1 MRRKRGGHGGRP
13 YRATRPDH
21 YTADSHINRRNRRRR
36 RKPFL
41 FTGRMQRKLAAA
53 FVVVLL
59 AMLGLNYQITKIQK
73 ENGTQYAQ
81 TVLSQQGYSSS
92 TIPYRRG
99 DITDVNG
106 TVLATSEEV
115 YNLIID
121 AKQLNE
127 KEEQLGGVKVD
138 EKGNNLSYVEAT
150 LGAISAYF
158 PDIDTGAI
166 RTLLTDKPD
175 NQYYV
180 AAEQMT
186 KDQIR
191 EFEAE
196 MEAEGSRIVGVWFE
210 TEYLRKYPY
219 STLACD
225 LLGFTVS
232 GNVGLWGIEEYYND
246 TLNGVNGREYGYLNE
261 DSEVQRTVKEA
272 QDGRTVV
279 STIDVNIQSIVEKHI
294 REFNEAHANEFRE
307 GLGSTSTSVIVM
319 DPNDGS
325 VLAMAE
331 YPVFDLNNPRDMTV
345 TGLYTQEQIDAM
357 DEDALGEAYYS
368 VWRNG
373 CISDGIE
380 PGSTVKPFT
389 VAAGLEL
396 GRLSDG
402 DGFTCVGKLHVGDHD
417 ISCSNTYGH
426 GYLTT
431 GQAIMK
437 SCNSALMQMAQR
449 IGIDDF
455 RNYMRIYNFG
465 QKTGIDLP
473 GEASGL
479 VLDASEMTVTDLAT
493 YSFGQGFTSTLI
505 QVASGFSSLINGGTY
520 YQPRVVEKIVDGS
533 GATVQTMEPVV
544 MKKTVSE
551 KTSAQIR
558 EYLYETVAGDGT
570 MTGTGATAAVA
581 GYRIGGK
588 TGTAEKLPRD
598 KTNYI
603 ISFIGAAPID
613 DPQVLVYVAVD
624 EPNMEEQAHSTYA
637 QEIFRGIMEEIL
649 PYMNIFPTESTG
661 EDTETDGEAAEEA
674 DGTAQGAE
682 EGKEE
687 ESQEPQRVV
696 VTDSG
701 RVIDGMN
708 IDPEYAAEHGLD
720 PNTGEPL
727 EPASV
732 LPEGYT
738 GAAGQTEDTMTDT
751 QQEMLE
757 NGLEE

>member
-1 MRRKRGGHGGRP
+1 MP
-13 YRATRPDH
+13 ESDNYH
-21 YTADSHINRRNRRRR
+21 YNNRRNRRRKKR
-36 RKPFL
+36 PFV
-41 FTGRMQRKLAAA
+41 FTGKMQRKLAAV
-53 FVVVLL
+53 FIVVLL
-59 AMLGLNYQITKIQK
+59 ALLGLNYQITRIQK

-92 TIPYRRG
+92 TIPYKRG
-99 DITDVNG
+99 DISDTNG

-127 KEEQLGGVKVD
+127 QENLLGDTKTDEE
-138 EKGNNLSYVEAT
+138 GNNLSYVEAT
-150 LGAISAYF
+150 LGAISTYF
-158 PDIDTGAI
+158 PDIDTEAI
-166 RTLLTDKPD
+166 RTLLTEKPD

-180 AAEQMT
+180 AAKQLT

-191 EFEAE
+191 DFEAE
-196 MEAEGSRIVGVWFE
+196 MEAEGSRITGVWFE

-232 GNVGLWGIEEYYND
+232 GNVGLWGIEEYYNE
-246 TLNGVNGREYGYLNE
+246 TLNGVNGREYGYVNE
-261 DSEVQRTVKEA
+261 DSEVQRTVKDAE
-272 QDGRTVV
+272 DGKNVI

-294 REFNEAHANEFRE
+294 QEFNEAHANEFRE
-307 GLGSTSTSVIVM
+307 GLGSTSTAVIVM
-319 DPNDGS
+319 DPNDGA
-325 VLAMAE
+325 VLAMAD
-331 YPVFDLNNPRDMTV
+331 YPVFDLNNPRDLTV
-345 TGLYTQEQIDAM
+345 SGLYTQEEIDAM

-368 VWRNG
+368 IWRNS

-389 VAAGLEL
+389 VAAGLET
-396 GRLSDG
+396 GKLSDG
-402 DGFTCVGKLHVGDHD
+402 DGFTCVGTLHVGDHD
-417 ISCSNTYGH
+417 ISCSNIYGH

-431 GQAIMK
+431 GQALMK
-437 SCNSALMQMAQR
+437 SCNSALMQMAER
-449 IGIDDF
+449 IGIEDF

-473 GEASGL
+473 GEAAGL
-479 VLDASEMTVTDLAT
+479 LLDASEMTVTDLAT
-493 YSFGQGFTSTLI
+493 YSFGQGFTGTMI
-505 QVASGFSSLINGGTY
+505 QVASGFCSLINGGTY

-544 MKKTVSE
+544 MKKTISE
-551 KTSAQIR
+551 NTSAQIR
-558 EYLYETVAGDGT
+558 EYLYETVAGDGV
-570 MTGTGATAAVA
+570 MTGTGATAAVE

-603 ISFIGAAPID
+603 VSFIGAAPID
-613 DPQVLVYVAVD
+613 DPQVLVYVVID
-624 EPNMEEQAHSTYA
+624 EPNVEDQAHSTYA
-637 QEIFRGIMEEIL
+637 QEIFQKIMAEIL
-649 PYMNIFPTESTG
+649 PYMNIFPTEETTADSGETAEADAGSADSTA
-661 EDTETDGEAAEEA
+661 EDTQEDAE
-674 DGTAQGAE
+674 GT
-682 EGKEE
+682 
-687 ESQEPQRVV
+687 SQEPQTVV
-696 VTDSG
+696 VTESG

-708 IDPEYAAEHGLD
+708 IDPEYAAEHNLD

-727 EPASV
+727 EPQSV

-738 GAAGQTEDTMTDT
+738 GAADGTEDTLTDT
-751 QQEMLE
+751 QEEMLE